1 MHCQDCKKN
10 ESTVKLTQIINNQK
24 VVLNLCQECAEK
36 RGFHNPFS
44 GGTFPLGEM
53 LASVTSGVIEKKGSQ
68 ASSLKCPR
76 CGMHFSEFPKVGRFG
91 CGECY
96 TAFRPQLVQMLTKIH
111 GTTQHK
117 GDMPVPAKMDLA
129 AEVKFE
135 KSLEAQLREAIAAE
149 DFEKAA
155 QLRDKIKSAKTE
167 KKK

>member
-1 MHCQDCKKN
+1 MRCQECKKN
-10 ESTVKLTQIINNQK
+10 EATVKLTQIINNQK
-24 VVLNLCQECAEK
+24 VVLSLCQECAER

-53 LASVTSGVIEKKGSQ
+53 LASVTSGIIEKKGSQ
-68 ASSLKCPR
+68 SNALKCPR
-76 CGMHFSEFPKVGRFG
+76 CGMLFSEFPKTGRFG

-117 GDMPVPAKMDLA
+117 GEMPVPAKIDLA
-129 AEVKFE
+129 TEVRLQ
-135 KSLEAQLREAIAAE
+135 KSLEDQLREAVAAE

-155 QLRDKIKSAKTE
+155 HLRDKIKSAKPE